1 MLNIKNTMEF
11 SVVFLNADNPWDLV
25 SAARLVK
32 DTVDRPKDS
41 KTEDMT
47 FLVVNSAYNP
57 DRGTQEANVKA
68 FADSFEY
75 STHHFVDPKHWCV
88 VLPDAYLQRAPDS
101 AYNVDTE
108 KVVSNFFQQK
118 QIQRK
123 STKHMMSVAEFI
135 EKMTDDTKK
144 TTRVY
149 ILGAQSVDMLQLWN
163 KEKRDNT
170 GIVEIWGA
178 NIGLSRN
185 EHPPN
190 PENFPCTR
198 LVRPMESPSL
208 ALSDPGVVSS
218 MLSFISNTEIQMY
231 TFSVNFSYANSSNIE
246 LKNAEHH
253 LIYDLIRNSH
263 DVYKDLAQSCWLTD
277 GVVRVLQKNIDLS
290 KQEDVAIIK
299 SKKPVVNKTNDDSEQ
314 EPVGSG
320 AKRGKVEKSHT
331 NTFFFEDHEDVVR
344 FSIHGK
350 NM

>member
-1 MLNIKNTMEF
+1 MEY
-11 SVVFLNADNPWDLV
+11 SVVFLSADNPWDLI

-32 DTVDRPKDS
+32 DAVDRS
-41 KTEDMT
+41 KNSETNHMT
-47 FLVVNSAYNP
+47 FLVVNSAYNSNSK
-57 DRGTQEANVKA
+57 TQEANVEA
-68 FADSFEY
+68 FVDSFAY
-75 STHHFVDPKHWCV
+75 STQHFVEPEHWRV
-88 VLPDAYLQRAPDS
+88 VLPEAYLQRAPDS
-101 AYNVDTE
+101 DYNVDIE
-108 KVVSNFFQQK
+108 NVVSKFFLHK

-123 STKHMMSVAEFI
+123 STKPTMTVAEFI

-144 TTRVY
+144 ITRVY

-163 KEKRDNT
+163 KEKLDNT

-190 PENFPCTR
+190 PEHFPCTR

-231 TFSVNFSYANSSNIE
+231 TFSVNFSYANSSKIE
-246 LKNAEHH
+246 FNHHAEHN
-253 LIYDLIRNSH
+253 LIYELIRNSH
-263 DVYKDLAQSCWLTD
+263 DIYKDLTQSCWLADT
-277 GVVRVLQKNIDLS
+277 VIRVLQKNITLS
-290 KQEDVAIIK
+290 NQEDAISIK
-299 SKKPVVNKTNDDSEQ
+299 SKKHDVNTTNDDSEQ

-320 AKRGKVEKSHT
+320 TKKGKIEKPHSDA
-331 NTFFFEDHEDVVR
+331 FFIVDQDDTVR
-344 FSIHGK
+344 FSIRGT